1 MRINLMWLPTNHR
14 RKSNM
19 TAQAGTM
26 LVEQIAPRLRTL
38 VPKSVKPV
46 GAEDPEELLQ
56 DALAIAANM
65 LHRVEQSGKQFTPG
79 NIAYYVILHMRSGR
93 RSQGSSRVDTMGI
106 GTQLDGSSSVLS
118 FEEEVGYDPELDAPI
133 TLGELLASEHEDPAM
148 KASRNID
155 WELFIR
161 THDYRYGI
169 MIKGIAEGQ
178 SLKATAEASEHL
190 YASLYGLKER
200 LAADVREYLGEEA
213 VADSV
218 KTPKWKAC
226 INRDREKASCRADR
240 RRR

>member
-1 MRINLMWLPTNHR
+1 
-14 RKSNM
+14 M
-19 TAQAGTM
+19 TAQAGNM
-26 LVEQIAPRLRTL
+26 LVEEITPRLRTL

-46 GAEDPEELLQ
+46 GGEDAEELLQ
-56 DALAIAANM
+56 DAITIAAQM
-65 LHRVEQSGKQFTPG
+65 LHRVEVSGKTVTPG

-93 RSQGSSRVDTMGI
+93 RSQGSSRVDTMAV

-133 TLGELLASEHEDPAM
+133 TLGDLLASDHEDPSMEA
-148 KASRNID
+148 ARNID

-178 SLKATAEASEHL
+178 SLKATAERSEHL

-200 LAADVREYLGEEA
+200 LAADVREYLGDEA
-213 VADSV
+213 IAESV
-218 KTPKWKAC
+218 QVPRWKAC

-240 RRR
+240 RKR